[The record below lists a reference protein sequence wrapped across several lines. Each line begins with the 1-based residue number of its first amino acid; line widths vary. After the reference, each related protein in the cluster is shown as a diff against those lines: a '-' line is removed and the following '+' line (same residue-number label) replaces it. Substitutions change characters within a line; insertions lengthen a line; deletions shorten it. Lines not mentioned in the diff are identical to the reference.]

1 MRLPRN
7 NVEQLFSEPRTM
19 IANSTAS
26 WNGIEFIAASED
38 IKKRTI
44 WHLKPDTHSVVI
56 HLAGDMSHF
65 VSEIE
70 GGDVAK
76 KPPSPGEV
84 WLVPAQTEYAAE
96 SQGDYA
102 RYAEIRI
109 PPDVAAHLLGQEAPF
124 FELRPRLAHG
134 DEYIYQAAKLLE
146 RTVGATDDLSHML
159 GQSIALSVA
168 YHILRSYAVAPTAS
182 KRDLP
187 LRRNVKLLLSEYIN
201 DNLSRPIQ
209 LDELAA
215 LAQVKTHSLLRS
227 FKASFGRTPAN
238 YIIERRIS
246 EARRLLAFT
255 ELDITAIA
263 MATGF
268 SSHSHLS
275 TTFKKITGVTPSD
288 FRRDLRS

>member
-1 MRLPRN
+1 ML
-7 NVEQLFSEPRTM
+7 T
-19 IANSTAS
+19 NSAAS

-38 IKKRTI
+38 IKKPTV

-56 HLAGDMSHF
+56 HLAGSMSHF
-65 VSEIE
+65 VSEVE

-84 WLVPAQTEYAAE
+84 WLVPAQTGYAAE
-96 SQGDYA
+96 SQGDYV

-109 PPDVAAHLLGQEAPF
+109 PPEAAAHLLGQGAASL
-124 FELRPRLAHG
+124 ELKPRLAHS
-134 DEYIYQAAKLLE
+134 DEFIYQAAKLLE
-146 RTVGATDDLSHML
+146 RTVGTTDDLSHML
-159 GQSIALSVA
+159 CQSVAVSVA
-168 YHILRSYAVAPTAS
+168 YHILRSYTGGPGAS
-182 KRDLP
+182 RRDSP
-187 LRRNVKLLLSEYIN
+187 LRRSIKLLLSEYIN
-201 DNLSRPIQ
+201 DNLSRPIL

-215 LAQVKTHSLLRS
+215 LAEMKTHSFLRS
-227 FKASFGRTPAN
+227 FKASFGTTPAS

-255 ELDITAIA
+255 SLDITAIA

-275 TTFKKITGVTPSD
+275 TTFKRTTGVTPTD
-288 FRRDLRS
+288 FRRDFRSS